1 MTDDIE
7 YWLKRLAD
15 PAACESPKERA
26 VMEAVRSGLRA
37 ADSLEQTDELALKRL
52 HQRLASE
59 GLYEETATPSRSIP
73 RSKRL
78 QFVGYAAVLL
88 VGVSLVLNYAVTDKP
103 LHEAALQ
110 ESEARFSKAES
121 TKNASPAFSNAM
133 IAEEREA
140 TMQSDTAGR
149 AGAEESPAA
158 MAAPAKP
165 QALSSRPKEKD
176 LSEYRAQGFAA
187 DMAESRLI
195 EDMASEAENAA
206 HPVRLTLNLVQ
217 WQALLELNPE
227 VLSLSKGDEE
237 GSWILVL
244 YDEAAKEQWLAKL
257 PEASKDGEWPI
268 DVELNIE
275 VIISDD

>member
-1 MTDDIE
+1 MADDIE
-7 YWLKRLAD
+7 NWLKRLAD
-15 PAACESPKERA
+15 PAVCESPKERA

-37 ADSLEQTDELALKRL
+37 ADSPGQADELALKRL

-59 GLYEETATPSRSIP
+59 GLYDEAATPSRSLP
-73 RSKRL
+73 RSRRL

-88 VGVSLVLNYAVTDKP
+88 VGVSLVINYGIIDKP

-110 ESEARFSKAES
+110 ESETRYSKAES
-121 TKNASPAFSNAM
+121 AKKASPAFSDAM

-140 TMQSDTAGR
+140 TTQSEMAGR
-149 AGAEESPAA
+149 AEAEESPA

-165 QALSSRPKEKD
+165 QALSSPPKQQG
-176 LSEYRAQGFAA
+176 LSEYRVQGFAA

-195 EDMASEAENAA
+195 RDMASEVGNAA
-206 HPVRLTLNLVQ
+206 HPVRLTLNPVQ
-217 WQALLELNPE
+217 WQALLALNPE
-227 VLSLSKGDEE
+227 VLTLTKGDQE

>member
-1 MTDDIE
+1 MADDIE
-7 YWLKRLAD
+7 NWLKRLAD

-37 ADSLEQTDELALKRL
+37 AGSPGQADELALKRL

-59 GLYEETATPSRSIP
+59 GLYDKTATPSRSLP
-73 RSKRL
+73 RSRRL

-88 VGVSLVLNYAVTDKP
+88 VGVSLVINFGVIDKP

-110 ESEARFSKAES
+110 ESEARFSKVES
-121 TKNASPAFSNAM
+121 AKKASPAFSDAM

-140 TMQSDTAGR
+140 TMQSEIAGR
-149 AGAEESPAA
+149 AEAEESPA

-165 QALSSRPKEKD
+165 QALSSPPKQQA
-176 LSEYRAQGFAA
+176 LSEYRVQGFAA

-195 EDMASEAENAA
+195 RDMASEVENAA
-206 HPVRLTLNLVQ
+206 HPVRLTLNPVQ
-217 WQALLELNPE
+217 WQALLALNPE
-227 VLSLSKGDEE
+227 VLSLTKGDQE

-244 YDEAAKEQWLAKL
+244 YDEAAKAQWLAKL

>member
-1 MTDDIE
+1 MADDIE

-15 PAACESPKERA
+15 PAACESKKERA

-37 ADSLEQTDELALKRL
+37 ADSPKQTDELALKRL

-59 GLYEETATPSRSIP
+59 GLYDEAATQSRSLP
-73 RSKRL
+73 RSRRL
-78 QFVGYAAVLL
+78 QFIGYAAVLL
-88 VGVSLVLNYAVTDKP
+88 VGVSLVINFGVIDKP

-121 TKNASPAFSNAM
+121 AKKASPAFSDAM
-133 IAEEREA
+133 IAEEPEA
-140 TMQSDTAGR
+140 TMQSEIAGR
-149 AGAEESPAA
+149 AEAEESPAA

-165 QALSSRPKEKD
+165 QALSSPPKQQA
-176 LSEYRAQGFAA
+176 LSEYRVQGFAA
-187 DMAESRLI
+187 DMTESRLI
-195 EDMASEAENAA
+195 RDMASEVENTA
-206 HPVRLTLNLVQ
+206 HPVRLTLNPVQ
-217 WQALLELNPE
+217 WQALLALNPE
-227 VLSLSKGDEE
+227 VLSLTKGDQE
-237 GSWILVL
+237 GSWVLVL